1 MRVPR
6 SLPGLPVPAFIFT
19 MVTGSQGN
27 QRLLAELSH
36 YAEQGAVTIAT
47 VANYVK
53 CSGGLLLPLVKTK
66 SRGGQRDCSALM
78 VINVR
83 GQS

>member
-19 MVTGSQGN
+19 VVTGSQGN
-27 QRLLAELSH
+27 QRLLAELSY

-66 SRGGQRDCSALM
+66 SKGGQEDCSALV